1 MVTAA
6 SCSVALVRASRS
18 DSLLAH
24 PLTEPQTQLSVETV
38 AGLRLTPELT
48 VRAGY
53 SGSREFGETDFESH
67 AACSIVWTQRWR

>member
-1 MVTAA
+1 MRWCGRPGATP
-6 SCSVALVRASRS
+6 SSSI
-18 DSLLAH
+18 

-53 SGSREFGETDFESH
+53 YGYREFGEPDLESH
-67 AACSIVWTQRWR
+67 AACSIVWTQRWH